1 MSNRYAKV
9 QYWDRS
15 YRIVRADQVPLIEQK
30 IMERKPFR
38 LHHSNGVDLVQPGTI
53 ALITSPRHDEIPY
66 IEPKNALPEG
76 EREVSVLP
84 QEIMNILRRAMRCKD
99 KVERR
104 WWLDQFKVSSQE
116 WKKSGKIE
124 VPSKYNEGERK

>member
-1 MSNRYAKV
+1 MSSKLAKV

-53 ALITSPRHDEIPY
+53 ALITSPRHDELPY
-66 IEPKNALPEG
+66 TPTANALPEG
-76 EREVSVLP
+76 EKKVEPPLP
-84 QEIMNILRRAMRCKD
+84 DEIMNMC
-99 KVERR
+99 
-104 WWLDQFKVSSQE
+104 VS
-116 WKKSGKIE
+116 
-124 VPSKYNEGERK
+124 